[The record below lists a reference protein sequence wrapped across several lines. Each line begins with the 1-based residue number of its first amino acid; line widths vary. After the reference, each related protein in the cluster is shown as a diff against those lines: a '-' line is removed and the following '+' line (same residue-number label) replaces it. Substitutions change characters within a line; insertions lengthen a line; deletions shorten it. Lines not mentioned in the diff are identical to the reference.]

1 MADLKTNNKKFGKC
15 ALVVGKCDCSEAQ
28 PIV

>member
-1 MADLKTNNKKFGKC
+1 MPNLKTNNRKFGKC

-28 PIV
+28 TI